1 MQILDFRSSAFHL
14 AEFFLNQ
21 KSFERNPFLHLKCF
35 ASSLSLGSKIVNHQS
50 KIPMFIAPQNTDL
63 LLQEAEKETL
73 YINLIVQMNKDF
85 NLANEAVDFPLSLSP
100 DELKIQLHEKIY
112 RLIQYKFAEYLNL
125 LYIIDVSEE
134 EIKKLD
140 GSDLV
145 VLAEQ
150 VAFLILKREWQKVW
164 FRNKYK

>member
-1 MQILDFRSSAFHL
+1 
-14 AEFFLNQ
+14 
-21 KSFERNPFLHLKCF
+21 
-35 ASSLSLGSKIVNHQS
+35 
-50 KIPMFIAPQNTDL
+50 MFIAPQNTDL

-73 YINLIVQMNKDF
+73 YVNLIAQMNKDF

-145 VLAEQ
+145 ILAEE

-164 FRNKYK
+164 FRNKYR

>member
-1 MQILDFRSSAFHL
+1 MYVTP
-14 AEFFLNQ
+14 LN
-21 KSFERNPFLHLKCF
+21 S
-35 ASSLSLGSKIVNHQS
+35 
-50 KIPMFIAPQNTDL
+50 DL
-63 LLQEAEKETL
+63 LFEEAQKESL
-73 YINLIVQMNKDF
+73 YLNLIEQINKDF
-85 NLANEAVDFPLSLSP
+85 NLANEGIDFPLSISA

-112 RLIQYKFAEYLNL
+112 RMIQYKFAEYLNL
-125 LYIIDVSEE
+125 LYIIDVSEI

-145 VLAEQ
+145 ILAEQ

>member
-1 MQILDFRSSAFHL
+1 
-14 AEFFLNQ
+14 
-21 KSFERNPFLHLKCF
+21 
-35 ASSLSLGSKIVNHQS
+35 
-50 KIPMFIAPQNTDL
+50 MFIVPKNTDVL
-63 LLQEAEKETL
+63 LTEAEAENL
-73 YINLIVQMNKDF
+73 YLKLVEQLNKDF
-85 NLANEAVDFPLSLSP
+85 NLANEAIDFPMSTSAA
-100 DELKIQLHEKIY
+100 ELKIQLHEKIY

-145 VLAEQ
+145 ILAEQ

-164 FRNKYK
+164 FRNKYSASSVSETQK

>member
-1 MQILDFRSSAFHL
+1 MYITP
-14 AEFFLNQ
+14 LN
-21 KSFERNPFLHLKCF
+21 
-35 ASSLSLGSKIVNHQS
+35 A
-50 KIPMFIAPQNTDL
+50 DL
-63 LLQEAEKETL
+63 LFEEAQKEAL
-73 YINLIVQMNKDF
+73 YLKLIEQINKDF
-85 NLANEAVDFPLSLSP
+85 NLANEGIDFPLSILP

-134 EIKKLD
+134 QIKKLD

-145 VLAEQ
+145 ILAED

-164 FRNKYK
+164 FKNKYK

>member
-1 MQILDFRSSAFHL
+1 
-14 AEFFLNQ
+14 
-21 KSFERNPFLHLKCF
+21 
-35 ASSLSLGSKIVNHQS
+35 
-50 KIPMFIAPQNTDL
+50 MFIAPLNTDL
-63 LLQEAEKETL
+63 LLQEATNETL
-73 YINLIVQMNKDF
+73 YVNLIAQLNKDF

-145 VLAEQ
+145 VLAEE

-164 FRNKYK
+164 FRNKYR